1 MPPLPSLAVF
11 PEEGDKEVES
21 EHEREK
27 ISFRKAVIPC
37 LGSFSKKE
45 KKMKISYF
53 RALLGN
59 RRKMRDVLFFFS
71 GSYGNFHNSG

>member
-1 MPPLPSLAVF
+1 MWSLKLSFLIEELLSEAVTVPPLPSLAEF
-11 PEEGDKEVES
+11 PEEGDKELES

-45 KKMKISYF
+45 KK
-53 RALLGN
+53 
-59 RRKMRDVLFFFS
+59 
-71 GSYGNFHNSG
+71 